1 MTTSFSANDQRGAQ
15 QINLDDIPV
24 LTDVVDESI
33 SDVRVTRGATRY
45 MSAIDDAPFMPA
57 PADPMLA
64 SLAEM
69 LVDSIPD
76 DEIEAMIAEEDK
88 RIVFEAVRAVRK
100 MYNRRKRQRR
110 ARTGRK

>member
-24 LTDVVDESI
+24 LTDLVDESI

-57 PADPMLA
+57 PADPLLA
-64 SLAEM
+64 SL
-69 LVDSIPD
+69 
-76 DEIEAMIAEEDK
+76 IAEEDK

-100 MYNRRKRQRR
+100 MYNRRKKQRR